1 MPDSESGPGAKNMS
15 DNRIAVGQALP
26 AVSFQRLTENGLVT
40 LTTEQLFAGERVVLF
55 ALPGAFTPT
64 CSAAHLPGFISL
76 AEQFFQA
83 GVDRILC
90 TAVND
95 AYVLDAWGQQQ
106 QAGDVQFIADGAAAF
121 AKAIGMATDSGDFG
135 GIRSLRYSM
144 LLEDG
149 VVQLLNL
156 DLPKTF
162 EVSKAEVLLE
172 QIRQR

>member
-1 MPDSESGPGAKNMS
+1 MS
-15 DNRIAVGQALP
+15 DNRIAVGQGLP
-26 AVSFQRLTENGLVT
+26 AASFQRLTDNGLVT
-40 LTTEQLFAGERVVLF
+40 LSTEQLFAGETVVLF

-64 CSAAHLPGFISL
+64 CSAAHLPGFIAL

-95 AYVLDAWGQQQ
+95 AYVLDAWGKQQ
-106 QAGDVQFIADGAAAF
+106 QAGDVQFIADGAGKF
-121 AKAIGMATDSGDFG
+121 ASAIGMATDSGDFG

-144 LLEDG
+144 LLENG

-156 DLPKTF
+156 DVPKTF
-162 EVSKAEVLLE
+162 EVSSAEVLLQ
-172 QIRQR
+172 QIRQRRS

>member
-1 MPDSESGPGAKNMS
+1 MS
-15 DNRIAVGQALP
+15 DNRIAVGQTIP
-26 AVSFQRLTENGLVT
+26 AVSFQRLTDNGLVT

-106 QAGDVQFIADGAAAF
+106 QAGDVQFIADGAGTF
-121 AKAIGMATDSGDFG
+121 AKAIGMATDSGEFG

-144 LLEDG
+144 LVEDG